1 MEMGPGMPVP
11 LDGSHG
17 PGGAGA
23 EGPSFPAFGLSPALE
38 SVCAL
43 WSHMRATS
51 APADAA
57 VRWLGYK
64 HLSRR
69 AQLRLAAL
77 RSYGLIDDGPAGVR
91 LSQLAITIVRL
102 RLDSQGGSNEY
113 MRAVQTAAL
122 HPRVFRE
129 ILGSHGHAS
138 YDALKTHLEH
148 NLGFTGTTA
157 RRFIAVFRDTLG
169 VARFRDGAFERCEAS
184 HADEPY
190 PARGPSG
197 RVRMFNWPLGQEVS
211 AELRLVGDDI
221 TAAHLGRLRQYVEL
235 ASIALEAPTTPPAG
249 AASPSSGE
257 IVRLLPSSDAGPRR
271 VRRTVQSRR

>member
-1 MEMGPGMPVP
+1 VP
-11 LDGSHG
+11 LGGS
-17 PGGAGA
+17 PGAGGVGA
-23 EGPSFPAFGLSPALE
+23 TPTSFPAFGLSQALD

-43 WSHMRATS
+43 WPHMRATS
-51 APADAA
+51 APANTA

-69 AQLRLAAL
+69 AQIRLAAL
-77 RSYGLIDDGPAGVR
+77 RSYGLLVDGRAGVR
-91 LSQLAITIVRL
+91 LSQLAITIARL
-102 RLDSQGGSNEY
+102 RPDRRGSSEY
-113 MRAVQTAAL
+113 LRAVQAAAL
-122 HPRVFRE
+122 HPRMFRD

-138 YDALKTHLEH
+138 YDALKMHLEH
-148 NLGFTGTTA
+148 ALGLTGTMA
-157 RRFIAVFRDTLG
+157 RKFIAVFRDTLG
-169 VARFRDGAFERCEAS
+169 VARFRDGACEGDEAP

-197 RVRMFNWPLGQEVS
+197 RIRLFTWPLGQEVS

-235 ASIALEAPTTPPAG
+235 ASIALEAEPSTPPAD
-249 AASPSSGE
+249 AARRSAGG
-257 IVRLLPSSDAGPRR
+257 IVRLMPRRDAGPRR

>member
-1 MEMGPGMPVP
+1 MEPGSPVP

-17 PGGAGA
+17 ASGAGGEA
-23 EGPSFPAFGLSPALE
+23 TWFPAFGLSQALE

-51 APADAA
+51 APPDTA

-64 HLSRR
+64 RLSRR

-77 RSYGLIDDGPAGVR
+77 RSYGLIDDGPAGIR

-102 RLDSQGGSNEY
+102 RLDSQDGSSEY
-113 MRAVQTAAL
+113 MRAVQAAAL
-122 HPRVFRE
+122 HPRVFRA

-148 NLGFTGTTA
+148 SLGFTGTTA
-157 RRFIAVFRDTLG
+157 RKFIAVFRDTLG
-169 VARFRDGAFERCEAS
+169 AAGFRDGAFERCEAS

-190 PARGPSG
+190 PTRGPSG
-197 RVRMFNWPLGQEVS
+197 RVRLFNWPLGQEVS

-235 ASIALEAPTTPPAG
+235 ASIALEAEPSTPPAG
-249 AASPSSGE
+249 APSPSSGE
-257 IVRLLPSSDAGPRR
+257 IVRLLPRRDPGPRR